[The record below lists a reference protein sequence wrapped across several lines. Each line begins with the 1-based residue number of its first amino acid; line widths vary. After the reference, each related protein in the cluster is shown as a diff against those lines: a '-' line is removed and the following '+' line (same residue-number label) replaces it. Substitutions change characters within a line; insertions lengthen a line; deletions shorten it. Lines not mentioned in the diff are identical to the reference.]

1 MRGRN
6 WLAIGASISLGL
18 IFVAAGLGKLP
29 VPTESYAIFSILP
42 EPLLAPIFVKTVAS
56 LLPRIELILGLL
68 FIVGIAAKFV
78 ASCSSVLIA
87 IFIFHNFWMITGGL
101 GSEPCNCFGEY
112 GKVILAEISVLEALY
127 LDAGMLVLVLIILF
141 YYPGNFFAIR
151 PWFLRRR

>member
-1 MRGRN
+1 MRGTN
-6 WLAIGASISLGL
+6 WLAIGASTSLGL
-18 IFVAAGLGKLP
+18 IFITAGLGKLP

-42 EPLLAPIFVKTVAS
+42 KPLLIPIFVKTVAF

-68 FIVGIAAKFV
+68 LIVGIGAKFM
-78 ASCSSVLIA
+78 ASFSSVLIA

-101 GSEPCNCFGEY
+101 ESEPCNCFGEY

-127 LDAGMLVLVLIILF
+127 LDVGMLVLVSIILL